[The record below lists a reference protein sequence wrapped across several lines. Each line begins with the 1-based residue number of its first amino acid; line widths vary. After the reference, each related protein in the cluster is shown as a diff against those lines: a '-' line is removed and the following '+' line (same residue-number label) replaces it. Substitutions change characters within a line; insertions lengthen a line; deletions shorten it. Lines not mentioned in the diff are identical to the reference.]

1 MAHNT
6 KSLRPMRSF
15 PIKEEKVHTTGQ
27 SIIKLPDRL
36 GISCQRNIKFTTHV
50 FKEKGMPA
58 SKGDSDDS
66 V

>member
-1 MAHNT
+1 
-6 KSLRPMRSF
+6 MRSF

-50 FKEKGMPA
+50 FKEKSMPA